1 MCCAAGLEGHL
12 GHVTQIALLGRD
24 GPLPFVGSFRG
35 ALPQSAGGTSVSWA
49 GRVTSGTDPALGWRA
64 ARSVSAALARK
75 GPVDADRRRALS
87 ILWARLHTASR
98 DVLGPNLGDG
108 LVLALLAQ
116 DAEGIA
122 VSSVG
127 LAAVWSLHDGV
138 SSWIAP
144 GHPMLS
150 LPGFP
155 SDRPGAVCVDV
166 GPAWLVGVPHD
177 APVGPPERSEAQIL
191 GECGV
196 WL

>member
-1 MCCAAGLEGHL
+1 M

-24 GPLPFVGSFRG
+24 GPLPFVGAFRG
-35 ALPQSAGGTSVSWA
+35 ALPRSEGGTTVSWV

-122 VSSVG
+122 VSAVG
-127 LAAVWSLHDGV
+127 LAAVWSVAADVTG
-138 SSWIAP
+138 SWIEP
-144 GHPMLS
+144 GHPMLG

-155 SDRPGAVCVDV
+155 SDRPGAVCVDE
-166 GPAWLVGVPHD
+166 GPTWLVGVPHD
-177 APVGPPERSEAQIL
+177 APVVPPDRAVQQLL